1 MTIQPLNATKF
12 LFCCVRYF
20 RPSRLSAAV
29 LLMPPFLLAFGSLY
43 GFPLSFAPRITLFPR
58 FVNLAFFCGI
68 FLKTYRY
75 KVAQIHP
82 FVALVFSAAWNAP
95 LFVCLLSF
103 LNYFSRVD
111 CAVLFKY
118 MFCTISIS
126 LSFILG

>member
-1 MTIQPLNATKF
+1 MTIHLSNATKF

-29 LLMPPFLLAFGSLY
+29 FLMPPFLLVFGSPC
-43 GFPLSFAPRITLFPR
+43 GIPCSFAPRITLFSR

-68 FLKTYRY
+68 FLKSYRY
-75 KVAQIHP
+75 KVAQILP
-82 FVALVFSAAWNAP
+82 FVAFAFSAAWNAP
-95 LFVCLLSF
+95 LFACLLSF

-111 CAVLFKY
+111 CAILFKY